1 MPRSQSLPPL
11 TQLNELLGYDPET
24 GVFRWLV
31 RRNHKTPVGSVAG
44 SLDSKGYRRIK
55 VNGFPFKAHRLA
67 WYLVNH
73 QDPGDLQ
80 VDHANGDKDD
90 NRISNLRLATNA
102 QNVSNTGLKA
112 NNKSGYKGVHW
123 HKAANAWVAAI
134 NRKHLGCFEHPE
146 QAALAYVRAAE
157 ALHGEFARL
166 A

>member
-1 MPRSQSLPPL
+1 MARPLPPL
-11 TQLNELLGYDPET
+11 EQLQQLLDYDPKT
-24 GVFRWLV
+24 GVFLWRV
-31 RRNHKTPVGSVAG
+31 TRNHLSPAGSQAG

-55 VNGFPFKAHRLA
+55 IDGFPFKAHRLA
-67 WYLVNH
+67 MYWATGK
-73 QDPGDLQ
+73 DPGEMQ

-90 NRISNLRLATNA
+90 NRISNLRLATNS

-112 NNKSGYKGVHW
+112 NNSSGYKGVHW